1 MGKLDRDGRVIVA
14 EGGSCPSLERLSNGD
29 LLVAYRD
36 DTHSKMCV
44 SGTRSPLGATWAE
57 LWQVNFS

>member
-1 MGKLDRDGRVIVA
+1 MGRLKRAGRVIVA

-36 DTHSKMCV
+36 DTRGSC
-44 SGTRSPLGATWAE
+44 A
-57 LWQVNFS
+57 